1 MSDNLKGIL
10 FAILTAL
17 LWGFLAIALKV
28 AVEFVDPF
36 TIVWFRFTLAF
47 AILALIISI
56 KKPSF
61 FSIFRKPPLTLIIAA
76 LFLGINYLGFL
87 QGIHYTTPGNAQVVM
102 QIGPIMLALVGIII
116 YGERLSA
123 QQITGFAIAGVGLF
137 FFYREQINNLIGNKE
152 IYNQGM
158 LWILLGAS
166 SWVIYAT
173 LQKKLV
179 KNYAPQQLNLVIYLL
194 PALGYLPLVNF
205 NTFNNLTFPLW
216 LLLIFLA
223 LNTLIAYGALA
234 EALKYTEANKISIII
249 TCNPIITIIAMMAL
263 EAMAVSWIEPENFN
277 PWAITSGI
285 LVITGAV
292 LVVAKRKKNQVSS
305 SAKTK

>member
-17 LWGFLAIALKV
+17 LWGILAIALKV
-28 AVEFVDPF
+28 AVERVDPY
-36 TIVWFRFTLAF
+36 TIVWFRFTVAF
-47 AILALIISI
+47 LILALII
-56 KKPSF
+56 KLNKPGF
-61 FSIFRKPPLTLIIAA
+61 FTIFRKPPIALIIAA
-76 LFLGINYLGFL
+76 IFLGINYLGFL
-87 QGIHYTTPGNAQVVM
+87 QGINYTTPGNAQVVM
-102 QIGPIMLALVGIII
+102 QIGPIMLAVVGILI
-116 YGERLSA
+116 YKERLSL
-123 QQITGFAIAGVGLF
+123 QQMIGFAIAGVGLF

-166 SWVIYAT
+166 SWVVYAT

-179 KNYAPQQLNLVIYLL
+179 KNYAPQQLNLIIYLL
-194 PALGYLPLVNF
+194 PALAYLPLVDY
-205 NTFNNLTFPLW
+205 NTFSQLSFSMW
-216 LLLIFLA
+216 LLMLFLA

-249 TCNPIITIIAMMAL
+249 TCNPIITIIAMMVL
-263 EAMAVSWIEPENFN
+263 EAMAVSWIAPENFN
-277 PWAITSGI
+277 PWAVVSGL

-292 LVVAKRKKNQVSS
+292 LVVAKRKKKQVKPADS
-305 SAKTK
+305 K